1 MFIQGCY
8 REKKKLLGAGVGG
21 GGGGCALPQHKQ
33 HKDHWYLFEASE
45 GPSSTEARTRKQS
58 WRPGFFQKGPEC
70 YFQADVT
77 FSFGSLATWPPIK
90 NSRLLVP
97 RRMWIRSP
105 GQWHTMSTFP
115 WKPSPTPPPDPFT
128 ISHHTEAPSELT
140 RWPAQLER
148 FGLAS
153 EKRRKH
159 LKCDVSLFL
168 LLFLCQ

>member
-8 REKKKLLGAGVGG
+8 REKKELLGRGWGVGVV
-21 GGGGCALPQHKQ
+21 CASPQHK

-45 GPSSTEARTRKQS
+45 SPSSTEARTRKQS
-58 WRPGFFQKGPEC
+58 WRPGFIQEDPEC
-70 YFQADVT
+70 CFQADVT
-77 FSFGSLATWPPIK
+77 FSFGSLAIWPPVK
-90 NSRLLVP
+90 NSRLLVTGQ
-97 RRMWIRSP
+97 MWIRSP
-105 GQWHTMSTFP
+105 GQRHTMSTFP
-115 WKPSPTPPPDPFT
+115 WKPSPTPPPDLST

-168 LLFLCQ
+168 LFFLCQ